1 MAFAGPGFLG
11 ERGSH
16 YYRPEMERE
25 GFVLL
30 SLLLKKEGRGT
41 ILGQPR
47 QVVDPGIPPRSFDAR
62 AGRCPMP
69 QTPTLKGA

>member
-30 SLLLKKEGRGT
+30 SLLLKKEGALSSG
-41 ILGQPR
+41 
-47 QVVDPGIPPRSFDAR
+47 S
-62 AGRCPMP
+62 
-69 QTPTLKGA
+69 